1 MQLLGEKKVNYVCV
15 SDRFENQLIRI
26 VLHKPTLFVQVT
38 LEEGIRNVFR
48 LVQLICDFSVVM
60 CNLLQRNLQQVKFV
74 RAFLVVLPWQRL
86 PETVNYSKGLN

>member
-1 MQLLGEKKVNYVCV
+1 M
-15 SDRFENQLIRI
+15 
-26 VLHKPTLFVQVT
+26 
-38 LEEGIRNVFR
+38 RNVFG